1 MQSAAGSDVPAASPA
16 GTSMVSRRQHVYT
29 GIVGDSGVG
38 KTSLM
43 VKYVE
48 GRFDTDYNE
57 TIGVQFLEKQLNAAG
72 TLLHRQQHTNG
83 Q

>member
-1 MQSAAGSDVPAASPA
+1 
-16 GTSMVSRRQHVYT
+16 
-29 GIVGDSGVG
+29 
-38 KTSLM
+38 M

-72 TLLHRQQHTNG
+72 TQIPIHRPLLSFHAHSGFSCVAFFQELTSL
-83 Q
+83 